1 LKSRWRRPI
10 GLLGLA
16 GLVVAAVPLAAPGAG
31 LVPAAGGGAPSWLL
45 GVYGPGLGLGGG
57 AYYGF
62 LWLAFASYI
71 CVLLGASALPRRLL
85 WTVIV
90 CAVLAFALAP
100 PLLSRDVFSYIDYSR
115 LGVEHGLNPYLAVP
129 ADAPADPALA
139 HVGWPSAVSAYGPL
153 FTLITY
159 ALGEA
164 GLATALWVL
173 KAFAA
178 ASVLGLAVLCARLA
192 PARALDPRPAAALVA
207 LNPLVLVHVVGGAH
221 NDGLMMLL
229 VMGGVAAGASSLER
243 GEAGMLAGAAG
254 VKIAALFVAPFALLG
269 AGRSRRLLIAGA
281 LAFALL
287 AAVSG
292 LAFGAHPLAVLGPIG
307 GDQAATTRY
316 SVPRF
321 VSGLLGVGV
330 VPFHLGLLILYA
342 GFVAWLLRRTWLGA
356 DWVRGAAWAA
366 VGLLVATGWLL
377 PWYLIWA
384 LPLVAL
390 VRDRPLL
397 AAMLAMTAF
406 QLVNRVPL

>member
-1 LKSRWRRPI
+1 
-10 GLLGLA
+10 LGI
-16 GLVVAAVPLAAPGAG
+16 
-31 LVPAAGGGAPSWLL
+31 
-45 GVYGPGLGLGGG
+45 GGG

-62 LWLAFASYI
+62 LWLAFASYL
-71 CVLLGASALPRRLL
+71 CVLLGASELPRRLL
-85 WTVIV
+85 WGVIV
-90 CAVLAFALAP
+90 CAVVAFALAP
-100 PLLSRDVFSYIDYSR
+100 PLLSRDVFSYIDYSH
-115 LGVEHGLNPYLAVP
+115 LGIEHGLNPYLAVP
-129 ADAPADPALA
+129 ADAPTDPALA
-139 HVGWPSAVSAYGPL
+139 HVGWPTAVSAYGPL

-159 ALGEA
+159 TLGEA
-164 GLATALWVL
+164 GLATALWAL
-173 KAFAA
+173 KALAA

-192 PARALDPRPAAALVA
+192 PGRGIDPRPAAALVA

-229 VMGGVAAGASSLER
+229 VMAGVALGLASLER
-243 GEAGMLAGAAG
+243 GEAAMLTGAAG
-254 VKIAALFVAPFALLG
+254 VKMAALFAAPFALLG

-281 LAFALL
+281 IALAVLT
-287 AAVSG
+287 AVSV
-292 LAFGAHPLAVLGPIG
+292 LAFGAHPLAAAGPIG

-321 VSGLLGVGV
+321 LSTLTGVGV
-330 VPFHLGLLILYA
+330 VPLHAGLLVLYA
-342 GFVAWLLRRTWLGA
+342 CFVVWLLRRTWLGE

-397 AAMLAMTAF
+397 AAVLAMTAF
-406 QLVNRVPL
+406 QLVNRVPV

>member
-1 LKSRWRRPI
+1 
-10 GLLGLA
+10 
-16 GLVVAAVPLAAPGAG
+16 VPLAAPGVG
-31 LVPAAGGGAPSWLL
+31 LVPAAVGGGPSWLL
-45 GVYGPGLGLGGG
+45 GVYRGGLGIGGG

-62 LWLAFASYI
+62 LWLAFASYV
-71 CVLLGASALPRRLL
+71 CVLLGASELPRRLL
-85 WTVIV
+85 WGVIV

-100 PLLSRDVFSYIDYSR
+100 PLLSQDVFSYIDYGR
-115 LGVEHGLNPYLAVP
+115 LGIEHGLNPYLAVP

-139 HVGWPSAVSAYGPL
+139 HVGWTNAVSAYGPL

-164 GLATALWVL
+164 GLATALWAL
-173 KAFAA
+173 KALAA

-192 PARALDPRPAAALVA
+192 PIRGIDPRPAAALVA

-229 VMGGVAAGASSLER
+229 VMGGVALALASLER
-243 GEAGMLAGAAG
+243 GEAAMLTAAVG
-254 VKIAALFVAPFALLG
+254 VKLAALYAAPFALLG
-269 AGRSRRLLIAGA
+269 ARSRRLLIATAVA
-281 LAFALL
+281 LAALTAISL
-287 AAVSG
+287 
-292 LAFGAHPLAVLGPIG
+292 LAFGAHSLAAVGPIG

-321 VSGLLGVGV
+321 ISGLLGVGTA
-330 VPFHLGLLILYA
+330 PLHAGLLILYA
-342 GFVAWLLRRTWLGA
+342 CFVAWLLRRTWLGE
-356 DWVRGAAWAA
+356 DWVRAAAWAA
-366 VGLLVATGWLL
+366 VGLLVATAWLL
-377 PWYLIWA
+377 PWYVIWA

-397 AAMLAMTAF
+397 AAVLAMTAF